1 MNIIASAVLLPVGDP
16 AASSRF
22 FTSHL
27 GFREVLVAESAI
39 HLSRDDAA
47 TDLVVLEGKPAPQ
60 EGEREGEPDR
70 EPDRERDRQGRS
82 TAQPEAQVSFTV
94 TDLAAEHERLWREGA
109 RITTPLHQK
118 PWGEWVVRLTDP
130 NGVVIQLVEWVP
142 PAGA

>member
-47 TDLVVLEGKPAPQ
+47 TDLVVLEGKPVPQ
-60 EGEREGEPDR
+60 EGEGEP
-70 EPDRERDRQGRS
+70 ERQGQGQS
-82 TAQPEAQVSFTV
+82 TAQAEAQVSFTV

>member
-1 MNIIASAVLLPVGDP
+1 MNIIASAVLLTVDDP

-39 HLSRDDAA
+39 HLSRDDSA
-47 TDLVVLEGKPAPQ
+47 TDLVVLESRPTPR
-60 EGEREGEPDR
+60 ERMREREGHGQSGP
-70 EPDRERDRQGRS
+70 Q
-82 TAQPEAQVSFTV
+82 TEAQVSFTV

-109 RITTPLHQK
+109 RITAPLRQE
-118 PWGEWVVRLTDP
+118 PWGEWVMQLTDP